1 MALPRLLIILVLH
14 HILIVLMISV
24 LVASQQVLRQG
35 ATQVAIVVDGA
46 RHLAAK
52 LANLT
57 EQQLAVELMGK
68 RAKT

>member
-1 MALPRLLIILVLH
+1 M
-14 HILIVLMISV
+14 MISV
-24 LVASQQVLRQG
+24 LVASQQVLLQS
-35 ATQVAIVVDGA
+35 ATQIVVVVDGA
-46 RHLAAK
+46 QHLAAK